1 MKMKKN
7 TQAKTKTRAATLP
20 TWQQLAELWLE
31 TRHPGRP
38 AVYFSTSVLCP
49 ASAYPTITRYLPE
62 ELMGTIACAE
72 FAVLECDDVDEARRI
87 MEETRD
93 TGVYVMVWDGERIV
107 THH

>member
-1 MKMKKN
+1 MKKKN
-7 TQAKTKTRAATLP
+7 TQATAKTRAASLA
-20 TWQQLAELWLE
+20 TWKELAELWLE

-38 AVYFSTSVLCP
+38 AAYFSAPALCP

-62 ELMGTIACAE
+62 ELMGTIASAE

-87 MEETRD
+87 MEETRG
-93 TGVYVMVWDGERIV
+93 TGIYVMVWDGERIV